1 MLHYVLWKTVI
12 IHEVMNIVFGDY
24 YYLQPSKTQM

>member
-1 MLHYVLWKTVI
+1 MLHYVLWKTI
-12 IHEVMNIVFGDY
+12 IIQKVMNIVFSDY